1 MSKVSVKVFPSS
13 VEFSQG
19 NQKVTLSKK
28 HLPLVSGV
36 ISATCERGLAP
47 MGIARTKAFTS
58 LAIPQGYKGRN
69 KLLEIAKDSA
79 QLALNKGLV
88 EKSGMIFKGC
98 DGKRAIAEKIV
109 HFVNDSDDFKKAS
122 GKVVKSGGK
131 RVAKK
136 ANKIKKFRV
145 DDDSK
150 LVRLSRGKPSP
161 FWTIVQAPENVEGLT
176 LEKAKDSE
184 GFKVVQEPAEK
195 TEKVKAPRKS
205 TKSKGISTE
214 EVAAMVTSQVAE
226 IVKDLPVGQGSND
239 MTEVLEML
247 TKMQNEII
255 RTRQLCNMLKQK
267 AEYQSAEI
275 VKLSGKLDKLTAS
288 TPAKSPTSKGKTAG
302 EVAASKALK
311 NFEESRKAK
320 EDAKL
325 AAMADISSI
334 SEEFGNIVTQL

>member
-36 ISATCERGLAP
+36 ISATSERGLAP

-79 QLALNKGLV
+79 QLALNKGLI
-88 EKSGMIFKGC
+88 EKSGMIFKGSES
-98 DGKRAIAEKIV
+98 KRAIAERIV

-122 GKVVKSGGK
+122 GKVAKSGGK
-131 RVAKK
+131 RMTKK
-136 ANKIKKFRV
+136 SNKLKKFRV
-145 DDDSK
+145 DDDGK

-161 FWTIVQAPENVEGLT
+161 FWMIVQAPETVEGLT
-176 LEKAKDSE
+176 LEKTKDSE

-195 TEKVKAPRKS
+195 TEKVKTPRKS

-226 IVKDLPVGQGSND
+226 IVKDLPVAQGSVD

-267 AEYQSAEI
+267 ADFQSNEI
-275 VKLSGKLDKLTAS
+275 VKLSSKLDKMTDS
-288 TPAKSPTSKGKTAG
+288 KPAKSSTSKKKS
-302 EVAASKALK
+302 ED
-311 NFEESRKAK
+311 SRKAK

-325 AAMADISSI
+325 AAMADLSSI

>member
-36 ISATCERGLAP
+36 ISATSDRGLAS

-79 QLALNKGLV
+79 ELAVHKGLV
-88 EKSGMIFKGC
+88 EKSGMIFKTSE
-98 DGKRAIAEKIV
+98 GKRAIAERIV

-122 GKVVKSGGK
+122 SKVAKSGGK
-131 RVAKK
+131 RVTKK
-136 ANKIKKFRV
+136 SNKLKKFRV
-145 DDDSK
+145 NEHGL

-161 FWTIVQAPENVEGLT
+161 FWTIVQAPEIVEGMLVG
-176 LEKAKDSE
+176 LASDSE
-184 GFKVVQEPAEK
+184 GFKVIQEPAEK
-195 TEKVKAPRKS
+195 TEKVKTPRKS

-255 RTRQLCNMLKQK
+255 RTRQVCNLLKQK
-267 AEYQSAEI
+267 VDFQSNEI
-275 VKLSGKLDKLTAS
+275 VKLSAKLDEMTDSK
-288 TPAKSPTSKGKTAG
+288 PAKSPTSKGKTAG
-302 EVAASKALK
+302 ERAASQALK

-325 AAMADISSI
+325 QAMADLSSI

>member
-88 EKSGMIFKGC
+88 EKSGMIIKAC
-98 DGKRAIAEKIV
+98 EGKRAIAEKIV
-109 HFVNDSDDFKKAS
+109 HFVNDSDDFGKAT
-122 GKVVKSGGK
+122 GKVAKSGGK

-136 ANKIKKFRV
+136 ANKIRKFRV
-145 DDDSK
+145 NEHGL

-161 FWTIVQAPENVEGLT
+161 FWTIVQAPEIVEGMLVG
-176 LEKAKDSE
+176 LASDSE
-184 GFKVVQEPAEK
+184 GFKVIQEPAEK

-205 TKSKGISTE
+205 AKAKGISTE

-226 IVKDLPVGQGSND
+226 IVKDLPVGQGSVD

-247 TKMQNEII
+247 TKIQNELIT
-255 RTRQLCNMLKQK
+255 TRQLCNMLKTK
-267 AEYQSAEI
+267 ADFQSNEI
-275 VKLSGKLDKLTAS
+275 VKLSSKLDKMT
-288 TPAKSPTSKGKTAG
+288 AKSPTSKKKS
-302 EVAASKALK
+302 EDD
-311 NFEESRKAK
+311 RKAK

-325 AAMADISSI
+325 AAMADLSSV
-334 SEEFGNIVTQL
+334 SDELANIVTQL

>member
-79 QLALNKGLV
+79 ELAVHKGLV
-88 EKSGMIFKGC
+88 EKSGMIFKTSE
-98 DGKRAIAEKIV
+98 GKRAIAERIV

-122 GKVVKSGGK
+122 SKVAKSGGK

-161 FWTIVQAPENVEGLT
+161 FWMIVQAPETVEGLT

-195 TEKVKAPRKS
+195 TEKVKASRKS

-226 IVKDLPVGQGSND
+226 IVKDLPVGNVNVD
-239 MTEVLEML
+239 MTQVLEML

-255 RTRQLCNMLKQK
+255 TVRQVCNTLKTK
-267 AEYQSAEI
+267 VDFQSNEI
-275 VKLSGKLDKLTAS
+275 VKLSSKLDKLTA
-288 TPAKSPTSKGKTAG
+288 KSPVSKK
-302 EVAASKALK
+302 K
-311 NFEESRKAK
+311 NEDSRKAK
-320 EDAKL
+320 EYAKL
-325 AAMADISSI
+325 KAMADLSSI
-334 SEEFGNIVTQL
+334 SEEFANIVTKL

>member
-1 MSKVSVKVFPSS
+1 MSKVNVKVLPSS
-13 VEFSQG
+13 VIFSQG
-19 NQKVTLSKK
+19 SHEVTLSKK

-36 ISATCERGLAP
+36 ISAISERGLAP
-47 MGIARTKAFTS
+47 MGIARKKAFTS
-58 LAIPQGYKGRN
+58 LAIPLGYKGRN
-69 KLLEIAKDSA
+69 KLLDCAKDSA
-79 QLALNKGLV
+79 ELAAGKGLV
-88 EKSGMIFKGC
+88 VKSGTIFKAC
-98 DGKRAIAEKIV
+98 EAKRAIAEKIV
-109 HFVNDSDDFKKAS
+109 HFVNDSDDFGKAT
-122 GKVVKSGGK
+122 GKVAKSGGK

-136 ANKIKKFRV
+136 ANKVRKFRV
-145 DDDSK
+145 GGGTK
-150 LVRLSRGKPSP
+150 LVRLTRGKPSP
-161 FWTIVQAPENVEGLT
+161 FWMIVQAPENVEGLT

-195 TEKVKAPRKS
+195 TEKIKAPRKS

-226 IVKDLPVGQGSND
+226 IVKDLPVAQGSND

-267 AEYQSAEI
+267 ADFQSNEI
-275 VKLSGKLDKLTAS
+275 VKLSSKLDKLTDS
-288 TPAKSPTSKGKTAG
+288 KPAKSPTSKGKTAG
-302 EVAASKALK
+302 ERAASQALK

-325 AAMADISSI
+325 QAMADLSSI

>member
-1 MSKVSVKVFPSS
+1 MSKVSIKVLPSS
-13 VEFSQG
+13 VIFSQG
-19 NQKVTLSKK
+19 NQEVTLSKK

-36 ISATCERGLAP
+36 ISATCDRGMAP
-47 MGIARTKAFTS
+47 FGIARTKAFTS

-79 QLALNKGLV
+79 ELAAGKGLV
-88 EKSGMIFKGC
+88 VKSGTIFKAC
-98 DGKRAIAEKIV
+98 EAKRAIAEKIV

-122 GKVVKSGGK
+122 GKVAKSGGK

-136 ANKIKKFRV
+136 ANKVRKFRV

-150 LVRLSRGKPSP
+150 LIRLSRGKPSP
-161 FWTIVQAPENVEGLT
+161 FWMIVQAPENVEGLT

-205 TKSKGISTE
+205 AKAKGISTE
-214 EVAAMVTSQVAE
+214 EVAAMVTTQVAE
-226 IVKDLPVGQGSND
+226 IVKDLPVGQGSVD

-247 TKMQNEII
+247 TKMQNELIA
-255 RTRQLCNMLKQK
+255 TRQLCNMLKQK
-267 AEYQSAEI
+267 ADFQSNEI
-275 VKLSGKLDKLTAS
+275 VKLSSKLDKLTDS
-288 TPAKSPTSKGKTAG
+288 KPAKSSTSKKKS
-302 EVAASKALK
+302 ED
-311 NFEESRKAK
+311 SRKAK

-325 AAMADISSI
+325 AAMADLSSI